1 MGNNEGPVII
11 DSHFEDVT
19 SQGNETGGTPETNN
33 AGNINAGQ
41 YEDGAM
47 AAALREAGLIPPEGE
62 NTPQHPTT
70 SEIPTATTTTENQ
83 PIPQNPTTPEATT
96 VAQPTTEGTVNNSNV
111 NERAKATPNKSREYT
126 SPAFE
131 AARID
136 AMKKAMKASEER
148 MKQNSA
154 SADYIRK
161 AQEKSQIM
169 KTELGKKTE
178 EVDKGIQQNSEEIKK
193 GMEGLNYSSAPNEQK
208 VETKKS
214 GTSRRGKSEAKQ
226 PEITKEQNTETA
238 QSVISKEDLDYV
250 LSNPKIQ
257 ELMKEILKEKR
268 EEDKKNQYVDENGNL
283 VNIPNPIKEEMALT
297 FNKDGVVM
305 NAEDA
310 ARYGN
315 QENELYD
322 RRIAERRKELKENG
336 FTDAQIDAYMEIGKH
351 DIKLEIQQ
359 YVKGTV
365 TRDFRGRV
373 IDRINSNPEKYKEYI
388 DPTTGKVISS
398 ISDENLM
405 GRILSQKVYPKWYQG
420 ELDAIKK
427 PEQKEPE
434 PTPKKTRRWGLIG
447 GVLGFT
453 AAIAGGASVG
463 LPITIGATVLT
474 LGARMAEKYA
484 PKKIASLT
492 EKLANAKTPEEKANL
507 EKRLKVWN
515 FVNKHAHNTMKFF
528 GGMATGA
535 GIGTAI
541 SNFFMGGKGLVE
553 VVGNR
558 IEAGQATIGQ
568 GVNEGAQYNQTGSSS
583 GEGAPVNSNA
593 PSEGAANIDSG
604 ASAGAETGNLGNNTI
619 QAETNIGIDTNNGI
633 LIKSGRVNL
642 PGSAWNGNLGT
653 QPPGGLANGALNPSN
668 FTGGATNMG
677 AFNLESALQTNGVTE
692 SLLRNNLQTSEIH
705 RLLNIFTSNP
715 STDLSTALQSL
726 NSEGAKTILEA
737 ISG

>member
-11 DSHFEDVT
+11 DNHFEDVT
-19 SQGNETGGTPETNN
+19 SQSNETGGTPETNN

-83 PIPQNPTTPEATT
+83 PVPQNPTTPEATT
-96 VAQPTTEGTVNNSNV
+96 VAQLTTEGTVNNSNV
-111 NERAKATPNKSREYT
+111 NETP
-126 SPAFE
+126 
-131 AARID
+131 
-136 AMKKAMKASEER
+136 
-148 MKQNSA
+148 
-154 SADYIRK
+154 
-161 AQEKSQIM
+161 
-169 KTELGKKTE
+169 KKTSGRNPHII
-178 EVDKGIQQNSEEIKK
+178 DKNIQQNEEEI
-193 GMEGLNYSSAPNEQK
+193 NDIRTPNEQK
-208 VETKKS
+208 AEAKKS
-214 GTSRRGKSEAKQ
+214 GTTRRRKSEVKQ
-226 PEITKEQNTETA
+226 TETTKVQNPETA
-238 QSVISKEDLDYV
+238 QSGISKEDLDYV

-315 QENELYD
+315 QENELYN
-322 RRIAERRKELKENG
+322 RRLAEKRKELKG
-336 FTDAQIDAYMEIGKH
+336 LRYTDEEIDSHMNIAKRE
-351 DIKLEIQQ
+351 IKLDIQQ

-373 IDRINSNPEKYKEYI
+373 IDRINRDKEKYKAYI
-388 DPTTGKVISS
+388 DPKTGEVISS
-398 ISDENLM
+398 IDDENLI
-405 GRILSQKVYPKWYQG
+405 GRILSQKIYPKWYQG
-420 ELDAIKK
+420 ELDVLRK

-453 AAIAGGASVG
+453 AAVAGGASVG

-474 LGARMAEKYA
+474 LGAKMAETYA
-484 PKKIASLT
+484 PKKIDSLT
-492 EKLANAKTPEEKANL
+492 EKLANAKTPEEKAKL

-558 IEAGQATIGQ
+558 IEAGQATMGHGIGEGPQ
-568 GVNEGAQYNQTGSSS
+568 SQVGNGTETGATNSGVTSEGPTNFEPGTSSGTETGS
-583 GEGAPVNSNA
+583 
-593 PSEGAANIDSG
+593 I
-604 ASAGAETGNLGNNTI
+604 GNNTI
-619 QAETNIGIDTNNGI
+619 PTETNIGIDTNNGI

-642 PGSAWNGNLGT
+642 PGEAWNGNLGT
-653 QPPGGLANGALNPSN
+653 QPPGGSANGALNPSN

>member
-1 MGNNEGPVII
+1 MGNSEGPVII

-70 SEIPTATTTTENQ
+70 SEVPTATTATENQ
-83 PIPQNPTTPEATT
+83 TIPQNPATPGATT
-96 VAQPTTEGTVNNSNV
+96 IAQPTTEGTVNNSNV
-111 NERAKATPNKSREYT
+111 NERTKATPNKSREYT

-148 MKQNSA
+148 INQQRATGSESTTDFIKRA
-154 SADYIRK
+154 
-161 AQEKSQIM
+161 
-169 KTELGKKTE
+169 TE
-178 EVDKGIQQNSEEIKK
+178 ESQKTMGESEYK
-193 GMEGLNYSSAPNEQK
+193 K

-257 ELMKEILKEKR
+257 ELMKEILKEKQ
-268 EEDKKNQYVDENGNL
+268 EEDKKNQYEDEKGNL

-305 NAEDA
+305 NAQDA

-315 QENELYD
+315 QENELYN
-322 RRIAERRKELKENG
+322 RRLAERRKELKEIG
-336 FTDAQIDAYMEIGKH
+336 YTDEEIDSYMNIAKRE
-351 DIKLEIQQ
+351 IKLDIQQ

-373 IDRINSNPEKYKEYI
+373 IDRINSDKEKYKAYI
-388 DPTTGKVISS
+388 DPKTGEVISS
-398 ISDENLM
+398 IDDENLI
-405 GRILSQKVYPKWYQG
+405 GRILSQKIYPKWYQG
-420 ELDAIKK
+420 ELDVLRK

-474 LGARMAEKYA
+474 LGAKMAEEYA

-619 QAETNIGIDTNNGI
+619 PTETNIGIDTNNGI

-653 QPPGGLANGALNPSN
+653 QPPGGLANGAFNPSN

>member
-19 SQGNETGGTPETNN
+19 SQSNETGGTPETNN

-111 NERAKATPNKSREYT
+111 NETP
-126 SPAFE
+126 
-131 AARID
+131 
-136 AMKKAMKASEER
+136 
-148 MKQNSA
+148 
-154 SADYIRK
+154 
-161 AQEKSQIM
+161 
-169 KTELGKKTE
+169 KKTSGRNPHII
-178 EVDKGIQQNSEEIKK
+178 DKNIQQNEEEI
-193 GMEGLNYSSAPNEQK
+193 NDIRTPNEQK
-208 VETKKS
+208 AEAKKS
-214 GTSRRGKSEAKQ
+214 GTTRRRKSEVKQ
-226 PEITKEQNTETA
+226 TETTKEQNPETA
-238 QSVISKEDLDYV
+238 QYGISKEDLDYV
-250 LSNPKIQ
+250 LINPKIQ

-283 VNIPNPIKEEMALT
+283 VNIPDPIKEEMALT

-336 FTDAQIDAYMEIGKH
+336 FTDAQIDAYMEIAKH

-398 ISDENLM
+398 ISDENLI

-453 AAIAGGASVG
+453 AAVAGGASVG

-474 LGARMAEKYA
+474 LGAKMAETYA

-492 EKLANAKTPEEKANL
+492 EKLANAKTPEEKAKL

-558 IEAGQATIGQ
+558 IEAGQATMGHGIGEGPQ
-568 GVNEGAQYNQTGSSS
+568 SQVGNGTETGATNSGVTSEGPTNFEPGTSSGTETGS
-583 GEGAPVNSNA
+583 
-593 PSEGAANIDSG
+593 I
-604 ASAGAETGNLGNNTI
+604 GNNTI
-619 QAETNIGIDTNNGI
+619 PTETNIGIDTNNGI

>member
-11 DSHFEDVT
+11 DNHFEDVT
-19 SQGNETGGTPETNN
+19 SQSNETGGTPETNN

-111 NERAKATPNKSREYT
+111 NETP
-126 SPAFE
+126 
-131 AARID
+131 
-136 AMKKAMKASEER
+136 
-148 MKQNSA
+148 
-154 SADYIRK
+154 
-161 AQEKSQIM
+161 
-169 KTELGKKTE
+169 KKTSGRNPHII
-178 EVDKGIQQNSEEIKK
+178 DKNIQQNEEEI
-193 GMEGLNYSSAPNEQK
+193 NDIRTPSEQK
-208 VETKKS
+208 AEAKKS
-214 GTSRRGKSEAKQ
+214 GTTRRRESEVKQ
-226 PEITKEQNTETA
+226 TETTKVQNPETA
-238 QSVISKEDLDYV
+238 QSGISKEDLDYV

-305 NAEDA
+305 NAQDA

-315 QENELYD
+315 QENELYN
-322 RRIAERRKELKENG
+322 RRLAEKRKELKG
-336 FTDAQIDAYMEIGKH
+336 LRYTDEEIDSHMNIAKRE
-351 DIKLEIQQ
+351 IKLDIQQ

-373 IDRINSNPEKYKEYI
+373 IDRINRDKEKYKAYI
-388 DPTTGKVISS
+388 DPKTGEVISS
-398 ISDENLM
+398 IDDENLI
-405 GRILSQKVYPKWYQG
+405 GRILSQKIYPKWYQG
-420 ELDAIKK
+420 ELDVLRK

-453 AAIAGGASVG
+453 AAVAGGASVG

-474 LGARMAEKYA
+474 LGAKMAETYA
-484 PKKIASLT
+484 PKKIDSLT
-492 EKLANAKTPEEKANL
+492 EKLANAKTPEEKAKL

-558 IEAGQATIGQ
+558 IEAGQATMGHGIGEGPQ
-568 GVNEGAQYNQTGSSS
+568 SQVGNGTETGATNSGVTSEGPTNFEPGTSSGTETGS
-583 GEGAPVNSNA
+583 
-593 PSEGAANIDSG
+593 I
-604 ASAGAETGNLGNNTI
+604 GNNTI
-619 QAETNIGIDTNNGI
+619 PTETNIGIDTNNGI

-642 PGSAWNGNLGT
+642 PGEAWNGNLGT
-653 QPPGGLANGALNPSN
+653 QPPGGSANGALNPSN

>member
-11 DSHFEDVT
+11 DNHFEDVT
-19 SQGNETGGTPETNN
+19 SQSNETGGTPETNN

-83 PIPQNPTTPEATT
+83 PVPQNPTTPEATT
-96 VAQPTTEGTVNNSNV
+96 VAQLTTEGTVNNSNV
-111 NERAKATPNKSREYT
+111 NETP
-126 SPAFE
+126 
-131 AARID
+131 
-136 AMKKAMKASEER
+136 
-148 MKQNSA
+148 
-154 SADYIRK
+154 
-161 AQEKSQIM
+161 
-169 KTELGKKTE
+169 KKTSGRNPHII
-178 EVDKGIQQNSEEIKK
+178 DKNIQQNEEEI
-193 GMEGLNYSSAPNEQK
+193 NDIRTPSEQK
-208 VETKKS
+208 AEAKKS
-214 GTSRRGKSEAKQ
+214 GTTRRRESEVKQ
-226 PEITKEQNTETA
+226 TETTKVQNPETA
-238 QSVISKEDLDYV
+238 QSGISKEDLDYV

-305 NAEDA
+305 YAEDA

-315 QENELYD
+315 QENELYN
-322 RRIAERRKELKENG
+322 RRLAEKRKELKG
-336 FTDAQIDAYMEIGKH
+336 LRYTDEEIDSHMNIAKRE
-351 DIKLEIQQ
+351 IKLDIQQ

-373 IDRINSNPEKYKEYI
+373 IDRINRDKEKYKAYI
-388 DPTTGKVISS
+388 DPKTGEVISS
-398 ISDENLM
+398 IDDENLI
-405 GRILSQKVYPKWYQG
+405 GRILSQKIYPKWYQG
-420 ELDAIKK
+420 ELDVLRK

-453 AAIAGGASVG
+453 AAVAGGASVG

-474 LGARMAEKYA
+474 LGAKMAETYA
-484 PKKIASLT
+484 PKKIDSLT
-492 EKLANAKTPEEKANL
+492 EKLANAKTPEEKAKL

-558 IEAGQATIGQ
+558 IEAGQATMGHGIGEGPQ
-568 GVNEGAQYNQTGSSS
+568 SQVGNGTETGATNSGVTSEGPTNFEPGTSSGTETGS
-583 GEGAPVNSNA
+583 
-593 PSEGAANIDSG
+593 I
-604 ASAGAETGNLGNNTI
+604 GNNTI
-619 QAETNIGIDTNNGI
+619 PTETNIGIDTNNGI

-642 PGSAWNGNLGT
+642 PGEAWNGNLGT
-653 QPPGGLANGALNPSN
+653 QPPGGSANGALNPSN

>member
-111 NERAKATPNKSREYT
+111 NETP
-126 SPAFE
+126 
-131 AARID
+131 
-136 AMKKAMKASEER
+136 
-148 MKQNSA
+148 
-154 SADYIRK
+154 
-161 AQEKSQIM
+161 
-169 KTELGKKTE
+169 KKTSGRNPHII
-178 EVDKGIQQNSEEIKK
+178 DKNIQQNEEEI
-193 GMEGLNYSSAPNEQK
+193 NDIRTPNEQK
-208 VETKKS
+208 AEAKKS
-214 GTSRRGKSEAKQ
+214 GTTRRRKSEVKQ
-226 PEITKEQNTETA
+226 TETTKEQNTETA

-257 ELMKEILKEKR
+257 ELMKEILKEKQ
-268 EEDKKNQYVDENGNL
+268 EEDKKNQYEDEKGNL

-420 ELDAIKK
+420 ELDAMKK

-453 AAIAGGASVG
+453 AAVAGGASVG

-474 LGARMAEKYA
+474 LGAKMAEEYA

-541 SNFFMGGKGLVE
+541 SKFFMGGKGLVE

-558 IEAGQATIGQ
+558 IEAGQATMGHGIGEGPQ
-568 GVNEGAQYNQTGSSS
+568 SQVGNGTETGATNSGVTSEGPTNFEPGTSSGTETGS
-583 GEGAPVNSNA
+583 
-593 PSEGAANIDSG
+593 I
-604 ASAGAETGNLGNNTI
+604 GNNTI
-619 QAETNIGIDTNNGI
+619 PTETNIGIDTNNGI

-653 QPPGGLANGALNPSN
+653 QPPGGLANGAFNPSN

>member
-19 SQGNETGGTPETNN
+19 SQSNETGGTPETNN

-96 VAQPTTEGTVNNSNV
+96 VAQPTTE
-111 NERAKATPNKSREYT
+111 ERINQQRATGSESTTDFIKRATEESQKTMGESEY
-126 SPAFE
+126 
-131 AARID
+131 
-136 AMKKAMKASEER
+136 KKAEA
-148 MKQNSA
+148 
-154 SADYIRK
+154 
-161 AQEKSQIM
+161 
-169 KTELGKKTE
+169 
-178 EVDKGIQQNSEEIKK
+178 
-193 GMEGLNYSSAPNEQK
+193 
-208 VETKKS
+208 KKS
-214 GTSRRGKSEAKQ
+214 GTTRRRKSEVKQ
-226 PEITKEQNTETA
+226 TETTKVQNPETA
-238 QSVISKEDLDYV
+238 QSGISKEDLDYV

-257 ELMKEILKEKR
+257 ELMKEILKEKQ
-268 EEDKKNQYVDENGNL
+268 EEDKKNQYEDEKGNL

-398 ISDENLM
+398 ISDENLI

-420 ELDAIKK
+420 ELDAMKK

-474 LGARMAEKYA
+474 LGAKMAEKYA

-558 IEAGQATIGQ
+558 IEAGQATMGHGIGEGPQ
-568 GVNEGAQYNQTGSSS
+568 SQVGNGTETGATNSGVTSEGPTNFEPGTSSGTETGS
-583 GEGAPVNSNA
+583 
-593 PSEGAANIDSG
+593 I
-604 ASAGAETGNLGNNTI
+604 GNNTI
-619 QAETNIGIDTNNGI
+619 PTETNIGIDTNNGI

>member
-11 DSHFEDVT
+11 DNHFEDVT
-19 SQGNETGGTPETNN
+19 SQSNETGGTPETNN

-70 SEIPTATTTTENQ
+70 SEIPTATTATENQ

-96 VAQPTTEGTVNNSNV
+96 VAQLTTEGTVNNSNV
-111 NERAKATPNKSREYT
+111 NETP
-126 SPAFE
+126 
-131 AARID
+131 
-136 AMKKAMKASEER
+136 
-148 MKQNSA
+148 
-154 SADYIRK
+154 
-161 AQEKSQIM
+161 
-169 KTELGKKTE
+169 KKTSGRNPHII
-178 EVDKGIQQNSEEIKK
+178 DKNIQQNEEEI
-193 GMEGLNYSSAPNEQK
+193 NDIRTPNEQK
-208 VETKKS
+208 AEAKKS
-214 GTSRRGKSEAKQ
+214 GTTRRRESEVKQ
-226 PEITKEQNTETA
+226 TETTKVQNPETA
-238 QSVISKEDLDYV
+238 QSGISKEDLDYV

-305 NAEDA
+305 YAEDA

-315 QENELYD
+315 QENELYN
-322 RRIAERRKELKENG
+322 RRLAEKRKELKG
-336 FTDAQIDAYMEIGKH
+336 LRYTDEEIDSHMNIAKRE
-351 DIKLEIQQ
+351 IKLDIQQ

-373 IDRINSNPEKYKEYI
+373 IDRINRDKEKYKAYI
-388 DPTTGKVISS
+388 DPKTGEVISS
-398 ISDENLM
+398 IDDENLI
-405 GRILSQKVYPKWYQG
+405 GRILSQKIYPKWYQG
-420 ELDAIKK
+420 ELDVLRK

-474 LGARMAEKYA
+474 LGAKMAETYA

-558 IEAGQATIGQ
+558 IEAGQATMGHGIGEGPQ
-568 GVNEGAQYNQTGSSS
+568 SQVGNGTETGATNSGVTSEGPTNFEPGTSSGTETGS
-583 GEGAPVNSNA
+583 
-593 PSEGAANIDSG
+593 I
-604 ASAGAETGNLGNNTI
+604 GNNTI
-619 QAETNIGIDTNNGI
+619 PTETNIGIDTNNGI
-633 LIKSGRVNL
+633 LIKSGRVYL
-642 PGSAWNGNLGT
+642 PGQAWNGNLGT
-653 QPPGGLANGALNPSN
+653 QPPEGLANGALNPSN

>member
-1 MGNNEGPVII
+1 
-11 DSHFEDVT
+11 
-19 SQGNETGGTPETNN
+19 
-33 AGNINAGQ
+33 
-41 YEDGAM
+41 
-47 AAALREAGLIPPEGE
+47 
-62 NTPQHPTT
+62 
-70 SEIPTATTTTENQ
+70 
-83 PIPQNPTTPEATT
+83 
-96 VAQPTTEGTVNNSNV
+96 
-111 NERAKATPNKSREYT
+111 
-126 SPAFE
+126 
-131 AARID
+131 
-136 AMKKAMKASEER
+136 EER

-193 GMEGLNYSSAPNEQK
+193 GMEGLSYSSAPNEQK

-283 VNIPNPIKEEMALT
+283 VNIPDPIKEEMALT

-336 FTDAQIDAYMEIGKH
+336 FTDAQIDAYMEIAKH

-365 TRDFRGRV
+365 TRDFRRRV

-398 ISDENLM
+398 ISDENLI

-453 AAIAGGASVG
+453 AAVAGGASVG

-474 LGARMAEKYA
+474 LGAKMAETYA
-484 PKKIASLT
+484 PKKIDSLT

-558 IEAGQATIGQ
+558 IEAGQATMGHGIGEGPQ
-568 GVNEGAQYNQTGSSS
+568 SQVGNGTETGATNSGVTSEGPTNFEPGTSSGTETGS
-583 GEGAPVNSNA
+583 
-593 PSEGAANIDSG
+593 I
-604 ASAGAETGNLGNNTI
+604 GNNTI
-619 QAETNIGIDTNNGI
+619 PTETNIGIDTNNGI

>member
-70 SEIPTATTTTENQ
+70 SEVPTATTATENQ
-83 PIPQNPTTPEATT
+83 TIPQNPATPGATT

-111 NERAKATPNKSREYT
+111 NERTKATPNKSREYT

-136 AMKKAMKASEER
+136 AMKASEER
-148 MKQNSA
+148 INQQRATGSESTTDFIKRA
-154 SADYIRK
+154 
-161 AQEKSQIM
+161 
-169 KTELGKKTE
+169 TE
-178 EVDKGIQQNSEEIKK
+178 ESQKTMGESEYK
-193 GMEGLNYSSAPNEQK
+193 K

-257 ELMKEILKEKR
+257 ELMKEILKEKQ
-268 EEDKKNQYVDENGNL
+268 EEDKKNQYEDEKGNL

-336 FTDAQIDAYMEIGKH
+336 FTDAQIDAYMEIAKH

-365 TRDFRGRV
+365 TRDFRRRV

-398 ISDENLM
+398 ISDENLI

-427 PEQKEPE
+427 PEQKETE

-453 AAIAGGASVG
+453 AAVAGGASVG

-553 VVGNR
+553 VIGNR

-653 QPPGGLANGALNPSN
+653 QPPGGLANGAFNPSN

>member
-11 DSHFEDVT
+11 DNHFEDVT
-19 SQGNETGGTPETNN
+19 SQSNETGGTPETNN

-83 PIPQNPTTPEATT
+83 PVPQNPTTPEATT

-111 NERAKATPNKSREYT
+111 NETP
-126 SPAFE
+126 
-131 AARID
+131 
-136 AMKKAMKASEER
+136 
-148 MKQNSA
+148 
-154 SADYIRK
+154 
-161 AQEKSQIM
+161 
-169 KTELGKKTE
+169 KKTSGRNPHII
-178 EVDKGIQQNSEEIKK
+178 DKNIQQNEEEI
-193 GMEGLNYSSAPNEQK
+193 NDIRTPNEQK
-208 VETKKS
+208 AEAKKS
-214 GTSRRGKSEAKQ
+214 GTTRRRKSEVKQ
-226 PEITKEQNTETA
+226 TETTKVQNPETA
-238 QSVISKEDLDYV
+238 QSGISKEDLDYV

-305 NAEDA
+305 YAEDA

-315 QENELYD
+315 QENELYN
-322 RRIAERRKELKENG
+322 RRLAEKRKELKG
-336 FTDAQIDAYMEIGKH
+336 LRYTDEEIDSHMNIAKRE
-351 DIKLEIQQ
+351 IKLDIQQ

-373 IDRINSNPEKYKEYI
+373 IDRINRDKEKYKAYI
-388 DPTTGKVISS
+388 DPKTGEVISS
-398 ISDENLM
+398 IDDENLI
-405 GRILSQKVYPKWYQG
+405 GRILSQKIYPKWYQG
-420 ELDAIKK
+420 ELDVLRK

-453 AAIAGGASVG
+453 AAVAGGASVG

-558 IEAGQATIGQ
+558 IEAGQATMGHGIGEGPQ
-568 GVNEGAQYNQTGSSS
+568 SQVGNGTETGATNSGVTSEGPTNFEPGTSSGTETGS
-583 GEGAPVNSNA
+583 
-593 PSEGAANIDSG
+593 I
-604 ASAGAETGNLGNNTI
+604 GNNTI
-619 QAETNIGIDTNNGI
+619 PTETNIGIDTNNGI

>member
-1 MGNNEGPVII
+1 M
-11 DSHFEDVT
+11 
-19 SQGNETGGTPETNN
+19 
-33 AGNINAGQ
+33 
-41 YEDGAM
+41 
-47 AAALREAGLIPPEGE
+47 
-62 NTPQHPTT
+62 
-70 SEIPTATTTTENQ
+70 
-83 PIPQNPTTPEATT
+83 
-96 VAQPTTEGTVNNSNV
+96 
-111 NERAKATPNKSREYT
+111 NKRQ
-126 SPAFE
+126 
-131 AARID
+131 
-136 AMKKAMKASEER
+136 
-148 MKQNSA
+148 KQ
-154 SADYIRK
+154 
-161 AQEKSQIM
+161 
-169 KTELGKKTE
+169 
-178 EVDKGIQQNSEEIKK
+178 
-193 GMEGLNYSSAPNEQK
+193 
-208 VETKKS
+208 KKS
-214 GTSRRGKSEAKQ
+214 GTTRRRKSEVKQ
-226 PEITKEQNTETA
+226 TETTKVQNPETA
-238 QSVISKEDLDYV
+238 QSGISKEDLDYV

-315 QENELYD
+315 QENELYN
-322 RRIAERRKELKENG
+322 RRLAEKRKELKG
-336 FTDAQIDAYMEIGKH
+336 LRYTDEEIDSHMNIAKRE
-351 DIKLEIQQ
+351 IKLDIQQ

-373 IDRINSNPEKYKEYI
+373 IDRINRDKEKYKAYI
-388 DPTTGKVISS
+388 DPKTGEVISS
-398 ISDENLM
+398 IDDENLI
-405 GRILSQKVYPKWYQG
+405 GRILSQKIYPKWYQG
-420 ELDAIKK
+420 ELDVLRK

-453 AAIAGGASVG
+453 AAVAGGASVG

-474 LGARMAEKYA
+474 LGAKMAETYA
-484 PKKIASLT
+484 PKKIDSLT

-558 IEAGQATIGQ
+558 IEAGQATMGHGIGEGPQ
-568 GVNEGAQYNQTGSSS
+568 SQVGNGTETGATNSGVTSEGPTNFEPGTSSGTETGS
-583 GEGAPVNSNA
+583 
-593 PSEGAANIDSG
+593 I
-604 ASAGAETGNLGNNTI
+604 GNNTI
-619 QAETNIGIDTNNGI
+619 PTETNIGIDTNNGI

-642 PGSAWNGNLGT
+642 PGEAWNGNLGT
-653 QPPGGLANGALNPSN
+653 QPPGGSANGALNPSN

>member
-11 DSHFEDVT
+11 DNHFEDVT
-19 SQGNETGGTPETNN
+19 SQSNETGGTPETNN

-83 PIPQNPTTPEATT
+83 PVPQNPTTPEATT
-96 VAQPTTEGTVNNSNV
+96 VAQLTTEGTVNNSNV
-111 NERAKATPNKSREYT
+111 NETP
-126 SPAFE
+126 
-131 AARID
+131 
-136 AMKKAMKASEER
+136 
-148 MKQNSA
+148 
-154 SADYIRK
+154 
-161 AQEKSQIM
+161 
-169 KTELGKKTE
+169 KKTSGRNPHII
-178 EVDKGIQQNSEEIKK
+178 DKNIQQNEEEI
-193 GMEGLNYSSAPNEQK
+193 NDIRTPNEQK
-208 VETKKS
+208 AEAKKS
-214 GTSRRGKSEAKQ
+214 GTTRRRESEVKQ
-226 PEITKEQNTETA
+226 TETTKVQNPETA
-238 QSVISKEDLDYV
+238 QSGISKEDLDYV

-315 QENELYD
+315 QENELYN
-322 RRIAERRKELKENG
+322 RRLAEKRKELKG
-336 FTDAQIDAYMEIGKH
+336 LRYTDEEIDSHMNIAKRE
-351 DIKLEIQQ
+351 IKLDIQQ

-373 IDRINSNPEKYKEYI
+373 IDRINRDKEKYKAYI
-388 DPTTGKVISS
+388 DPKTGEVISS
-398 ISDENLM
+398 IDDENLI
-405 GRILSQKVYPKWYQG
+405 GRILSQKIYPKWYQG
-420 ELDAIKK
+420 ELDVLRK

-453 AAIAGGASVG
+453 AAVAGGASVG

-474 LGARMAEKYA
+474 LGAKMAETYA
-484 PKKIASLT
+484 PKKIDSLT

-558 IEAGQATIGQ
+558 IEAGQATMGHGIGEGPQ
-568 GVNEGAQYNQTGSSS
+568 SQVGNGTETGATNSGVTSEGPTNFEPGTSSGTETGS
-583 GEGAPVNSNA
+583 
-593 PSEGAANIDSG
+593 I
-604 ASAGAETGNLGNNTI
+604 GNNTI
-619 QAETNIGIDTNNGI
+619 PTETNIGIDTNNGI

-642 PGSAWNGNLGT
+642 PGEAWNGNLGT
-653 QPPGGLANGALNPSN
+653 QPPGGSANGALNPSN

>member
-1 MGNNEGPVII
+1 MGNSEGPVII
-11 DSHFEDVT
+11 DGHFEEVT
-19 SQGNETGGTPETNN
+19 SRGDETGGTPETNN

-111 NERAKATPNKSREYT
+111 NETP
-126 SPAFE
+126 
-131 AARID
+131 
-136 AMKKAMKASEER
+136 
-148 MKQNSA
+148 
-154 SADYIRK
+154 
-161 AQEKSQIM
+161 
-169 KTELGKKTE
+169 KKTSGRNPHII
-178 EVDKGIQQNSEEIKK
+178 DKNIQQNGEEI
-193 GMEGLNYSSAPNEQK
+193 NDIRTPNEQK
-208 VETKKS
+208 SEAKKS
-214 GTSRRGKSEAKQ
+214 GTTRRRESEVKQ
-226 PEITKEQNTETA
+226 TETTKVQNPETA
-238 QSVISKEDLDYV
+238 QSGISKEDLDYV

-305 NAEDA
+305 NAQDA

-315 QENELYD
+315 QENELYN
-322 RRIAERRKELKENG
+322 RRLAEKRKELKELRY
-336 FTDAQIDAYMEIGKH
+336 TDEEIDSYMNIAKRE
-351 DIKLEIQQ
+351 IKLDIQQ

-405 GRILSQKVYPKWYQG
+405 GRILSQKVYPKWHQG
-420 ELDAIKK
+420 ELDAMKK

-474 LGARMAEKYA
+474 LGAKMAEKYA

-558 IEAGQATIGQ
+558 IEAGQATMGHGIGEGPQ
-568 GVNEGAQYNQTGSSS
+568 SQVGNGTETGATNSGVTSEGPTNFEPGTSSGTETGS
-583 GEGAPVNSNA
+583 
-593 PSEGAANIDSG
+593 I
-604 ASAGAETGNLGNNTI
+604 GNNTI
-619 QAETNIGIDTNNGI
+619 PTETNIGIDTNNGI

-692 SLLRNNLQTSEIH
+692 SLLRNNLQT
-705 RLLNIFTSNP
+705 P
-715 STDLSTALQSL
+715 
-726 NSEGAKTILEA
+726 
-737 ISG
+737 

>member
-1 MGNNEGPVII
+1 
-11 DSHFEDVT
+11 
-19 SQGNETGGTPETNN
+19 
-33 AGNINAGQ
+33 
-41 YEDGAM
+41 
-47 AAALREAGLIPPEGE
+47 
-62 NTPQHPTT
+62 
-70 SEIPTATTTTENQ
+70 
-83 PIPQNPTTPEATT
+83 
-96 VAQPTTEGTVNNSNV
+96 
-111 NERAKATPNKSREYT
+111 
-126 SPAFE
+126 
-131 AARID
+131 
-136 AMKKAMKASEER
+136 
-148 MKQNSA
+148 
-154 SADYIRK
+154 
-161 AQEKSQIM
+161 
-169 KTELGKKTE
+169 
-178 EVDKGIQQNSEEIKK
+178 
-193 GMEGLNYSSAPNEQK
+193 
-208 VETKKS
+208 
-214 GTSRRGKSEAKQ
+214 
-226 PEITKEQNTETA
+226 KEQNTETA

-257 ELMKEILKEKR
+257 ELMKEILKEKQ
-268 EEDKKNQYVDENGNL
+268 EEDKKNQYEDEKGNL

-453 AAIAGGASVG
+453 AAVAGGASVG

-474 LGARMAEKYA
+474 LGAKMAETYA
-484 PKKIASLT
+484 PKKIDSLT

-558 IEAGQATIGQ
+558 IEAGQATMGHGIGEGPQ
-568 GVNEGAQYNQTGSSS
+568 SQVGNGTETGATNSGVTSEGPTNFEPGTSSGTETGS
-583 GEGAPVNSNA
+583 
-593 PSEGAANIDSG
+593 I
-604 ASAGAETGNLGNNTI
+604 GNNTI
-619 QAETNIGIDTNNGI
+619 PTETNIGIDTNNGI

>member
-19 SQGNETGGTPETNN
+19 SQSNETGGTPETNN

-70 SEIPTATTTTENQ
+70 SEVPTATTATENQ
-83 PIPQNPTTPEATT
+83 TIPQNPATPGATT

-148 MKQNSA
+148 INQQRATGSESTTNFIKRA
-154 SADYIRK
+154 
-161 AQEKSQIM
+161 
-169 KTELGKKTE
+169 TE
-178 EVDKGIQQNSEEIKK
+178 ESQKTMEESEYKK
-193 GMEGLNYSSAPNEQK
+193 AEA
-208 VETKKS
+208 KKS
-214 GTSRRGKSEAKQ
+214 GTTRRRKSEVKQ
-226 PEITKEQNTETA
+226 TETTKVQNPETA
-238 QSVISKEDLDYV
+238 QSGISKEDLDYV

-268 EEDKKNQYVDENGNL
+268 EGDKKNQYVDENGNL
-283 VNIPNPIKEEMALT
+283 VNIPDPIKEEMALT

-336 FTDAQIDAYMEIGKH
+336 FTDAQIDAYMEIAKH

-365 TRDFRGRV
+365 TRDFRRRV

-398 ISDENLM
+398 ISDENLI

-427 PEQKEPE
+427 PEQKETE

-453 AAIAGGASVG
+453 AAVAGGASVG

-553 VVGNR
+553 VIGNR
-558 IEAGQATIGQ
+558 IEAGQA
-568 GVNEGAQYNQTGSSS
+568 GSSS
-583 GEGAPVNSNA
+583 GEGAPVDSNV
-593 PSEGAANIDSG
+593 PSEGAADIDSG
-604 ASAGAETGNLGNNTI
+604 ASAGEETANLGNNTI
-619 QAETNIGIDTNNGI
+619 QTETNIGIDTNNGI

-653 QPPGGLANGALNPSN
+653 QPPGGLANGAFNPSN